1 MKFCLIIFTFLIL
14 IIHASDYKKHF
25 QSYPEQVSNS
35 HVLLELHSNPVE
47 ENQNNENP
55 FKSKFWVKSTNSVKT
70 ASDVNC
76 GNHIYCELGY
86 FCIVL
91 TSVIFYQSF
100 NLTN

>member
-1 MKFCLIIFTFLIL
+1 LIL

-35 HVLLELHSNPVE
+35 HVLLELLSISNPVE

-91 TSVIFYQSF
+91 TSVTYFLSKF
-100 NLTN
+100 

>member
-1 MKFCLIIFTFLIL
+1 MKFCLIIFTFLISL
-14 IIHASDYKKHF
+14 IHASD
-25 QSYPEQVSNS
+25 YPEQVSNS

-70 ASDVNC
+70 TSDVNC

-100 NLTN
+100 NNLTN